1 MDRNRSTRRL
11 TKEIYNEFNNINFS
25 LENLTSKL
33 ECLKMIERKYN
44 ESISDEIL
52 LLRLLPTFR
61 GQKNRFFFYLTKF
74 EFIILSIVSKR
85 KILKNSKS
93 RRVI

>member
-1 MDRNRSTRRL
+1 MKIYRMDRNRSTRRL

-52 LLRLLPTFR
+52 LLIKDLKMLHSD
-61 GQKNRFFFYLTKF
+61 YLRDK
-74 EFIILSIVSKR
+74 EEELFI
-85 KILKNSKS
+85 
-93 RRVI
+93 

>member
-1 MDRNRSTRRL
+1 MDRNRSTRTL

-52 LLRLLPTFR
+52 LLIEDLKMLRSD
-61 GQKNRFFFYLTKF
+61 YLRDK
-74 EFIILSIVSKR
+74 EE
-85 KILKNSKS
+85 
-93 RRVI
+93 

>member
-1 MDRNRSTRRL
+1 MKIYRMDRNRSTRRL

-52 LLRLLPTFR
+52 LLIQDLKMLHSY
-61 GQKNRFFFYLTKF
+61 YLRDK
-74 EFIILSIVSKR
+74 EEELFI
-85 KILKNSKS
+85 
-93 RRVI
+93 

>member
-33 ECLKMIERKYN
+33 ECLKMIERKCN

-52 LLRLLPTFR
+52 LLIKDLKMLRSD
-61 GQKNRFFFYLTKF
+61 YLRDK
-74 EFIILSIVSKR
+74 EEEL
-85 KILKNSKS
+85 
-93 RRVI
+93 

>member
-33 ECLKMIERKYN
+33 ECLKMIGKKYN
-44 ESISDEIL
+44 NSISDEIL
-52 LLRLLPTFR
+52 LLI
-61 GQKNRFFFYLTKF
+61 KNLKMLDSDYLRDK
-74 EFIILSIVSKR
+74 EEEI
-85 KILKNSKS
+85 
-93 RRVI
+93 

>member
-33 ECLKMIERKYN
+33 ECLKIIEKKYN
-44 ESISDEIL
+44 NSISDEIL
-52 LLRLLPTFR
+52 LLIQDLKMLRSD
-61 GQKNRFFFYLTKF
+61 YLRDK
-74 EFIILSIVSKR
+74 EEEE
-85 KILKNSKS
+85 
-93 RRVI
+93 